1 MGGLRSSILASQEPG
16 AAPLCSAHLT
26 TALAPMMRRRR
37 KARFPIFDVRPSRRL
52 PPVECW
58 SGVNPTH
65 AAKSRPRV
73 ERQPP
78 CPRATTILAGF
89 EAAEVGV
96 SFNVSG

>member
-65 AAKSRPRV
+65 AAKSRPRLNV
-73 ERQPP
+73 EGGG
-78 CPRATTILAGF
+78 ASAAIAVASF